1 MAYLKSTEDKIKTSI
16 SVQNV
21 LNYSMNEDK
30 QITKTISKN
39 LLETKIKTPESVQNV
54 LSYAISKT
62 NLTTTHNCWGTP
74 EQIQQQFMLTT
85 LLQKR
90 QNKNN
95 IFAHHYIQSFSP
107 EDNVTPEQ
115 AHQIAVELM
124 KLVAPNYQ
132 YTISTHTDR
141 DHIHNHIILNA
152 VNPVTGYK
160 WHDNKSTVKHMRE
173 VNDELCRKYK
183 LSIIAK
189 SSSQGLNK
197 ATYQLAA
204 KGKSWK
210 VKLCT
215 DLDEAIISCKNKE
228 EFIKFL
234 QDKGYIVSYKD
245 VHITITPIG
254 EKKGI
259 RVNTLA
265 KQFGEKYKK
274 ENLEKSMG
282 YHTSVSSEFRYARVK
297 YINDKK
303 ASRKETPYLNEWQRY
318 EKWNFSE
325 NRKPHKSTIDTIILS
340 SMYTNRVDIF
350 LLRLLCRMLMNA
362 LKKSDRKKNKTY
374 KLDRP
379 IASHQ
384 LKSAQR
390 LTGNIKNEELF
401 SADGDNYFVNV
412 DTMQLI
418 KLAKADFF
426 YSARMYANKPTARV
440 LIKSYN
446 KERLSDL
453 VGIPISELDTQNAK
467 EQNRTVYNK
476 LKRLAKENNTRIE
489 YRIVDK
495 KQLDELKKA
504 NIMFAI
510 FEKGD
515 KFNVAVLKSDI
526 GALNALLYKQTITK

>member
-1 MAYLKSTEDKIKTSI
+1 MAYLKSTEDKIKTNI

-21 LNYSMNEDK
+21 LNYSMNEEK
-30 QITKTISKN
+30 QISKTISKN
-39 LLETKIKTPESVQNV
+39 LLETKIKTPESIQNV

-85 LLQKR
+85 LLQKH

-124 KLVAPNYQ
+124 KRVAPNYQ

-160 WHDNKSTVKHMRE
+160 WHDNKSTVNHMRE

-189 SSSQGLNK
+189 SSNQGLNK

-215 DLDEAIISCKNKE
+215 DLDEAIISCKSKE
-228 EFIKFL
+228 EFIKFMKN
-234 QDKGYIVSYKD
+234 KGYTVSYKD
-245 VHITITPIG
+245 VHITLTPNG

-274 ENLEKSMG
+274 ENIEKSMG
-282 YHTSVSSEFRYARVK
+282 YHTAVSSEFRYARVK
-297 YINDKK
+297 YINEKK
-303 ASRKETPYLNEWQRY
+303 VNQKKTQYLTEWQRY
-318 EKWNFSE
+318 EKWNFT
-325 NRKPHKSTIDTIILS
+325 NQKSRSSAIDTIISS

-350 LLRLLCRMLMNA
+350 LLRLLCRMLINA
-362 LKKSDRKKNKTY
+362 LKKSDRKKNKLY
-374 KLDRP
+374 KLDKP
-379 IASHQ
+379 ISNMQ
-384 LKSAQR
+384 IKPVQR

-418 KLAKADFF
+418 KLSNADFF

-446 KERLSDL
+446 KEKLSEL
-453 VGIPISELDTQNAK
+453 IGIPIGELDNQNAK

-476 LKRLAKENNTRIE
+476 LKKLSKDNNTQIE
-489 YRIVDK
+489 YRIIDK
-495 KQLDELKKA
+495 KQLEELQKT
-504 NIMFAI
+504 NIMFAV

-526 GALNALLYKQTITK
+526 SALNALLYKQTITK

>member
-1 MAYLKSTEDKIKTSI
+1 MAYLKSTEDKIKTNI

-21 LNYSMNEDK
+21 LNYSMNEEK
-30 QITKTISKN
+30 QISKTISKN
-39 LLETKIKTPESVQNV
+39 LLETKIKTPESIQNV

-85 LLQKR
+85 LLQKH

-124 KLVAPNYQ
+124 KRVAPNYQ

-160 WHDNKSTVKHMRE
+160 WHDNKSTVNHMRE

-189 SSSQGLNK
+189 SSNQGLNK

-215 DLDEAIISCKNKE
+215 DLDEAIISCKSKE
-228 EFIKFL
+228 EFIKFM
-234 QDKGYIVSYKD
+234 QNKGYTVSYKD
-245 VHITITPIG
+245 VHITLTPNG

-274 ENLEKSMG
+274 ENIEKSMG
-282 YHTSVSSEFRYARVK
+282 YHTAVSSEFRYARVK
-297 YINDKK
+297 YINEKK
-303 ASRKETPYLNEWQRY
+303 VNQKKTQYLTEWQRY
-318 EKWNFSE
+318 EKWNFT
-325 NRKPHKSTIDTIILS
+325 NQKSRSSAIDTIISS

-350 LLRLLCRMLMNA
+350 LLRLLCRMLINA
-362 LKKSDRKKNKTY
+362 LKKSDRKKNKLY
-374 KLDRP
+374 KLDKP
-379 IASHQ
+379 ISNKQ
-384 LKSAQR
+384 IKSTQR

-418 KLAKADFF
+418 KLSNADFF

-446 KERLSDL
+446 KEKL
-453 VGIPISELDTQNAK
+453 SELIGISIDELDNRNSK

-476 LKRLAKENNTRIE
+476 LKKLSKENNTQIE
-489 YRIVDK
+489 YRIIDK
-495 KQLDELKKA
+495 KQLEELQKT
-504 NIMFAI
+504 NIMFAV

-526 GALNALLYKQTITK
+526 SALNALLYKQTITK

>member
-1 MAYLKSTEDKIKTSI
+1 MAYLKSTEDKIKTNI

-21 LNYSMNEDK
+21 LNYSMNEEK
-30 QITKTISKN
+30 QISKTISKN
-39 LLETKIKTPESVQNV
+39 LLETKIKTPESIQNV

-85 LLQKR
+85 LLQKH

-124 KLVAPNYQ
+124 KRVAPNYQ

-160 WHDNKSTVKHMRE
+160 WHDNKSNVNHMRE

-189 SSSQGLNK
+189 SSNQGLNK

-215 DLDEAIISCKNKE
+215 DLDEAIISCKSKE
-228 EFIKFL
+228 EFIKFM
-234 QDKGYIVSYKD
+234 QNKGYTVSYKD
-245 VHITITPIG
+245 VHITLTPNG

-274 ENLEKSMG
+274 ENIEKSMG
-282 YHTSVSSEFRYARVK
+282 YHTAVSSEFRYARVK
-297 YINDKK
+297 YINEKK
-303 ASRKETPYLNEWQRY
+303 VNQKKTQYLTEWQRY
-318 EKWNFSE
+318 EKWNFT
-325 NRKPHKSTIDTIILS
+325 NQKSRSSAIDTIISS

-350 LLRLLCRMLMNA
+350 LLRLLCRMLINA
-362 LKKSDRKKNKTY
+362 LKKSDRKKNKLY
-374 KLDRP
+374 KLDKP
-379 IASHQ
+379 ISNKQ
-384 LKSAQR
+384 IKSAQR

-418 KLAKADFF
+418 KLSNADFF

-446 KERLSDL
+446 KENL
-453 VGIPISELDTQNAK
+453 SELIGVPIDELDNRNAK

-476 LKRLAKENNTRIE
+476 LKKLSKENNTQIE
-489 YRIVDK
+489 YRIIDK
-495 KQLDELKKA
+495 KQLEELQKT
-504 NIMFAI
+504 NIMFAV

-526 GALNALLYKQTITK
+526 SALNALLYKQTITK

>member
-1 MAYLKSTEDKIKTSI
+1 MAYLKSTEDKIKTNI

-21 LNYSMNEDK
+21 LNYSMNEEK
-30 QITKTISKN
+30 QISKTISKN
-39 LLETKIKTPESVQNV
+39 LLETKIKTPESIQNV

-85 LLQKR
+85 LLQKH

-124 KLVAPNYQ
+124 KRVAPNYQ

-160 WHDNKSTVKHMRE
+160 WHDNKSTVNHMRE

-189 SSSQGLNK
+189 SSNQGLNK

-215 DLDEAIISCKNKE
+215 DLDEAIISCKSKE
-228 EFIKFL
+228 EFIKFMR
-234 QDKGYIVSYKD
+234 DKGYTVSYKD
-245 VHITITPIG
+245 VHITLTPNG

-274 ENLEKSMG
+274 ENIEKSMG
-282 YHTSVSSEFRYARVK
+282 YHTAVSPEFRYARVK
-297 YINDKK
+297 YINEKK
-303 ASRKETPYLNEWQRY
+303 VNQKKTQYLTEWQRY
-318 EKWNFSE
+318 EKWNFT
-325 NRKPHKSTIDTIILS
+325 NQKSRSSAIDTIISS

-350 LLRLLCRMLMNA
+350 LLRLLCRMLINA
-362 LKKSDRKKNKTY
+362 LKKSDRKKNKLY
-374 KLDRP
+374 KLDKP
-379 IASHQ
+379 ISNKQ
-384 LKSAQR
+384 IKPVQR

-418 KLAKADFF
+418 KLSNADFF

-446 KERLSDL
+446 KEKLSEL
-453 VGIPISELDTQNAK
+453 IGIPIDELDNQNAK

-476 LKRLAKENNTRIE
+476 LKKLSKENNTQIE
-489 YRIVDK
+489 YRIIDK
-495 KQLDELKKA
+495 KQLEELQKT
-504 NIMFAI
+504 NIMFAV

-526 GALNALLYKQTITK
+526 SALNALLYKQTITK

>member
-1 MAYLKSTEDKIKTSI
+1 MAYIKSADDKIKNTASVLKVLKYTIGKATQTTS
-16 SVQNV
+16 V
-21 LNYSMNEDK
+21 
-30 QITKTISKN
+30 
-39 LLETKIKTPESVQNV
+39 
-54 LSYAISKT
+54 
-62 NLTTTHNCWGTP
+62 NCFGNP
-74 EQIQQQFMLTT
+74 QDIHQQFMFIN
-85 LLQKR
+85 LLQNR
-90 QNKNN
+90 NNKNN

-124 KLVAPNYQ
+124 KRVAPNYQ

-141 DHIHNHIILNA
+141 DHIHNHIVINS
-152 VNPVTGYK
+152 VNPQTGYK
-160 WHDNKSTVKHMRE
+160 WHDNKETVNHMRSIS
-173 VNDELCRKYK
+173 DELCNFNH
-183 LSIIAK
+183 LSVIPPNDN
-189 SSSQGLNK
+189 QGLNRT
-197 ATYQLAA
+197 TYKLAA

-215 DLDEAIISCKNKE
+215 DLDEAIISCKSKE
-228 EFIKFL
+228 EFIKFM
-234 QDKGYIVSYKD
+234 QDKGYTVSYKD
-245 VHITITPIG
+245 VHITLTPNG

-274 ENLEKSMG
+274 ENIEKSMG
-282 YHTSVSSEFRYARVK
+282 YHTAVSSEFRYARVK
-297 YINDKK
+297 YINEKK
-303 ASRKETPYLNEWQRY
+303 VNQKKTQYLTEWQRY
-318 EKWNFSE
+318 EKWHFTNQKS
-325 NRKPHKSTIDTIILS
+325 RSSTIDTIISS

-350 LLRLLCRMLMNA
+350 LLRLLCRMLINA
-362 LKKSDRKKNKTY
+362 LKKSDRKKNKLY
-374 KLDRP
+374 KLDKP
-379 IASHQ
+379 ISNKQ
-384 LKSAQR
+384 IKPAQR

-418 KLAKADFF
+418 KLSNADFF

-446 KERLSDL
+446 KEKLSEL
-453 VGIPISELDTQNAK
+453 IGIPIDELDNRNAK

-476 LKRLAKENNTRIE
+476 LKKLSKENNTQIE
-489 YRIVDK
+489 YRIIDK
-495 KQLDELKKA
+495 KQLEELQKT
-504 NIMFAI
+504 NIMFAV

-526 GALNALLYKQTITK
+526 SALNALLYKQTITK